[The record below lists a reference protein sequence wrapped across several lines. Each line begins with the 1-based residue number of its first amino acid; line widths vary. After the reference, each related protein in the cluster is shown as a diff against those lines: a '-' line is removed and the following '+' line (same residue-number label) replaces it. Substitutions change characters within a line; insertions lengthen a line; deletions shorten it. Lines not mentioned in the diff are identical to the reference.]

1 MEFRKG
7 INLFLAVFGIVL
19 SISFSYAGYLIYK
32 QRSPSRFSQEETF
45 NSSHQN
51 QNLAELLATAESQ
64 LKNSQVE
71 QALIA
76 FRKALSLNPASLE
89 AQLGLAQ
96 GEFLAGREEV
106 SAREY
111 ERAISLDSKNPKAL
125 LQLAHMYSH
134 QKKTWGQSELKFRE
148 YLKVKPDDLEAQ
160 LGLARVLAWQ
170 GKAAEA
176 TEVFSRQAVARLM
189 TQQDSRDYAFALVKS
204 GQRDQAEPLL
214 KKLLSER
221 PHDWELK
228 LQLASIYAERKDW
241 DSALPIYSSVLQ
253 ERPNDPRV
261 NLTYGLGLLSQK
273 NYKAALVPLEK
284 ARIGMPSNGEAGLGY
299 ARALKGVGNLRKAAK
314 EFDRV
319 VPEYQNNPGILRE
332 YADLLLEKRDYSKSE
347 KYYKAAYK
355 SGVCDERLLTGLG
368 GALRGNGKSKEA
380 LPFME
385 EAYRRQPTDRL
396 AFELAKLYQKLGRND
411 KALELLSKISP
422 QRAAK

>member
-228 LQLASIYAERKDW
+228 LQLASIYAERKNW

-273 NYKAALVPLEK
+273 NQAP
-284 ARIGMPSNGEAGLGY
+284 IP
-299 ARALKGVGNLRKAAK
+299 
-314 EFDRV
+314 RV
-319 VPEYQNNPGILRE
+319 TESHPCR
-332 YADLLLEKRDYSKSE
+332 
-347 KYYKAAYK
+347 
-355 SGVCDERLLTGLG
+355 
-368 GALRGNGKSKEA
+368 
-380 LPFME
+380 
-385 EAYRRQPTDRL
+385 
-396 AFELAKLYQKLGRND
+396 
-411 KALELLSKISP
+411 
-422 QRAAK
+422 